1 MISSAFN
8 VLIII
13 WLSMKQAHRIE
24 GNIDDILVA
33 NQYQLLAPQE
43 NICFPFFSEP
53 QLAVFSSALYR

>member
-13 WLSMKQAHRIE
+13 WLRMKQAHRIE

-43 NICFPFFSEP
+43 NICFPFFLS
-53 QLAVFSSALYR
+53 LN